1 MLYNNKAGD
10 NSIIYDTLNAYI
22 YSRELEMNTSS
33 YEMNEYLN
41 DNILFDEIEKVLSM
55 LHRNKAVGLDQ
66 IQNEAL
72 KHKNIKLIIYN
83 LFSFCF
89 QNKVIPSV
97 WQQAIIS
104 PIYKGQLKDPLK
116 IL

>member
-1 MLYNNKAGD
+1 MLYNNKTGD

-72 KHKNIKLIIYN
+72 KHKNIKLII
-83 LFSFCF
+83 L
-89 QNKVIPSV
+89 
-97 WQQAIIS
+97 
-104 PIYKGQLKDPLK
+104 
-116 IL
+116 